1 MREAN
6 SFDIFLLVL
15 LGIIWGSSFFNIK
28 IATYSYEP
36 ITLALVRVIFAS
48 APLILLCKFK
58 KIKIEAFSNVWK
70 HYALIGLCNIAIPFI
85 LIAIGTSKINS
96 YLAAM
101 LMSTTPLSGTILAHF
116 FTKNEKI
123 NIFKVIGVLVGFS
136 GILFLFLDK
145 IIINESNYIFALI
158 TILGST
164 FYSIGG
170 ILTIKIKNK
179 GNENVTTSTTI
190 WSLIFLFPM
199 AIILEKPWLSDPS
212 LESTLSL
219 LYLGIVATGL
229 AWTPFGGDIL
239 FIEASVSPG
248 SGKIQITG
256 QLGDVMKESAQL
268 ALSYLKAHSKQLKIP
283 ENAFTHWDVHLHVPA
298 GATPKDGPS
307 AGISILSA
315 LASIYTQRKVKG
327 DIALTGEITLRG
339 LVLAVGGI
347 KEKVLAAKRAGIK
360 EVVLP
365 SKNEKDVAEIEQDV
379 IEDLTISY
387 VEKMDQVLPKLL
399 EKTSINK
406 PFEFFERPDI
416 VKK

>member
-6 SFDIFLLVL
+6 SIDIFLLVL
-15 LGIIWGSSFFNIK
+15 LGLIWGSSFFNIK

-36 ITLALVRVIFAS
+36 VTLALVRVIFAS

-58 KIKIEAFSNVWK
+58 KIKIEAFSKEWK
-70 HYALIGLCNIAIPFI
+70 NYALIGLCNIAIPFI

-123 NIFKVIGVLVGFS
+123 NIFKVIGVLIGFS

-170 ILTIKIKNK
+170 ILTIQIKNK

-199 AIILEKPWLSDPS
+199 AIILEKPWLANPTI
-212 LESTLSL
+212 ESTMSL

-229 AWTPFGGDIL
+229 AWLIRFR
-239 FIEASVSPG
+239 
-248 SGKIQITG
+248 
-256 QLGDVMKESAQL
+256 
-268 ALSYLKAHSKQLKIP
+268 
-283 ENAFTHWDVHLHVPA
+283 
-298 GATPKDGPS
+298 
-307 AGISILSA
+307 ILS
-315 LASIYTQRKVKG
+315 VN
-327 DIALTGEITLRG
+327 G
-339 LVLAVGGI
+339 LVFQTQVAYLIPIFGVFFGYFLMDEVITWRVLISLSIIILGI
-347 KEKVLAAKRAGIK
+347 
-360 EVVLP
+360 
-365 SKNEKDVAEIEQDV
+365 
-379 IEDLTISY
+379 Y
-387 VEKMDQVLPKLL
+387 
-399 EKTSINK
+399 
-406 PFEFFERPDI
+406 I
-416 VKK
+416 VKKNNKGFK